1 MCHLA
6 DTPVLCR
13 RAHLRCQIAEDTEA
27 IETRK
32 TMCSVR
38 FLLEVILEA
47 TATLALAT
55 VFGAA
60 FMMFGSML
68 FGSGVVVGF
77 ELGAFGF
84 LWALTATMWKLLSD
98 W

>member
-1 MCHLA
+1 MGKS
-6 DTPVLCR
+6 T
-13 RAHLRCQIAEDTEA
+13 
-27 IETRK
+27 K
-32 TMCSVR
+32 K
-38 FLLEVILEA
+38 A

-60 FMMFGSML
+60 FMLFSSML
-68 FGSGVVVGF
+68 FGSGPVGF
-77 ELGAFGF
+77 ELVAFGF